1 MTTADEYISKVLD
14 MMPRATPMR
23 SQIATELRGHI
34 VERVGHGQPLDDV
47 LRHLGDPV
55 MLAESYLAAVPLVS
69 APFWR
74 RACAKVVD
82 LLAVLACCVPVLWL
96 ASRTESGLFF
106 ALVFGILASSL
117 LFGVYTI
124 VAEHWI
130 GQTLGKRLFDIR
142 VVRESGTRI
151 GVGQAIVR
159 QLPAFL
165 QVFWI
170 DVFFAL
176 FTDKSQ
182 RAFELLSKTRVVV
195 TDPDED
201 A

>member
-1 MTTADEYISKVLD
+1 MTTADDYISKVLE
-14 MMPRATPMR
+14 MMPRATPRR

-55 MLAESYLAAVPLVS
+55 MLAESYLAAVRLVS

-74 RACAKVVD
+74 RAFAKLVD
-82 LLAVLACCVPVLWL
+82 VLAILAVFVPVLWL
-96 ASRTESGLFF
+96 ASRAEGVFPF
-106 ALVFGILASSL
+106 ALLFGILASSL
-117 LFGVYTI
+117 LFGIYT
-124 VAEHWI
+124 VVGEHWL
-130 GQTLGKRLFDIR
+130 GQTVGKYLFDIR
-142 VVRESGTRI
+142 VVRETGTRI

-159 QLPAFL
+159 QLPIFL

-170 DVFFAL
+170 DVLFAL

-182 RAFELLSKTRVVV
+182 RAFEFLSKTRVVV
-195 TDPDED
+195 SDPEEDE
-201 A
+201 

>member
-1 MTTADEYISKVLD
+1 MAIADDYIGKVLD
-14 MMPRATPMR
+14 MMPRATPRR

-34 VERVGHGQPLDDV
+34 VERVGSGQPLDDV

-55 MLAESYLAAVPLVS
+55 LLAESYLAAVPLVS

-74 RACAKVVD
+74 RAFAKIVD
-82 LLAVLACCVPVLWL
+82 IMAILAVFVPVLWL
-96 ASRTESGLFF
+96 ASRTESGFFF

-124 VAEHWI
+124 VAEHWL
-130 GQTLGKRLFDIR
+130 GQTIGKYLFDIR
-142 VVRESGTRI
+142 VVRETGTRI

-159 QLPAFL
+159 QLPMFL

-170 DVFFAL
+170 DVLFAL
-176 FTDKSQ
+176 FTDNSQ

-195 TDPDED
+195 SDPEEE
-201 A
+201 